1 MLKQDPKAWR
11 QGFAAAKRGDS
22 PDRCPYHA
30 DTRASESWKSG
41 YAKGKLRSSAR

>member
-11 QGFAAAKRGDS
+11 QGFAAAKRGDR

-30 DTRASESWKSG
+30 NTRESKSWNSG
-41 YAKGKLRSSAR
+41 YAEGKNRSSTR